1 MLPRRAL
8 IGTAAIIVSGAAGA
22 YLWIARASK
31 PRVFTGIVAG
41 VALGGY
47 DAVAYFTDGTP
58 TPGRE
63 DLSLLHDG
71 AAWRFTNDDNRR
83 AFRADPSRY
92 APQYGGYCA
101 YAVAGGGTSG
111 GSPKAWRIVDGRLY
125 LNATPRVQLNWEK
138 DIPGYIRKADANWPQ
153 VLRQ

>member
-1 MLPRRAL
+1 MLSRRAL
-8 IGTAAIIVSGAAGA
+8 IGTAAIIFAGAAGA

-31 PRVFTGIVAG
+31 PRVFTGIVPG

-47 DAVAYFTDGTP
+47 DPVAYFTDGAAM
-58 TPGRE
+58 PGRE

-71 AAWRFTNDDNRR
+71 ATWHFASDENRKT
-83 AFRADPSRY
+83 FRADPSRY

-125 LNATPRVQLNWEK
+125 LNATSRVQLNWEK
-138 DIPGYIRKADANWPQ
+138 DIPGYIRKADANWPK
-153 VLRQ
+153 VLSQ